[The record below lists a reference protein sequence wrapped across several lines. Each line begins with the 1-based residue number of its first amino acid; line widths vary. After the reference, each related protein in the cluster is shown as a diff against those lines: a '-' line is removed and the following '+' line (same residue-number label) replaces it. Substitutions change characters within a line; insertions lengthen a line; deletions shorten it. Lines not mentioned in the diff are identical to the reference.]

1 MFYNYFVE
9 LCNRAKIS
17 PSKAAQQIGLSKS
30 SVSGWKNGSVPRDSQ
45 IMRIADF
52 FGIPASDIY
61 SVVNSQRAAIFNR
74 TEFEKYTMN
83 RAEEA
88 QEEKETAS
96 ALNEK
101 VEAIMKVYDMLTPE
115 NKERF
120 SDSLSEIL
128 SALIKEQLQG

>member
-1 MFYNYFVE
+1 MFYKRFIE
-9 LCNRAKIS
+9 LCNSRGVTPS
-17 PSKAAQQIGLSKS
+17 YVGLQVGVSKAA
-30 SVSGWKNGSVPRDSQ
+30 VSGWKNGSSPRDTQ
-45 IMRIADF
+45 MKKIADY
-52 FGIPASDIY
+52 FGVPVSY
-61 SVVNSQRAAIFNR
+61 FS
-74 TEFEKYTMN
+74 
-83 RAEEA
+83 EEA
-88 QEEKETAS
+88 PKEKETAS

>member
-52 FGIPASDIY
+52 FGIPVSDIY

-83 RAEEA
+83 RAEKAPET
-88 QEEKETAS
+88 EKSPVSDKETEDFTKYFA
-96 ALNEK
+96 
-101 VEAIMKVYDMLTPE
+101 MLTPE
-115 NKERF
+115 HQQQIR
-120 SDSLSEIL
+120 
-128 SALIKEQLQG
+128 SAMAELIKEQLQG

>member
-30 SVSGWKNGSVPRDSQ
+30 SVSGWKNGPVPRDSQ

-52 FGIPASDIY
+52 FGIPVSDIY

-83 RAEEA
+83 RAEKAPET
-88 QEEKETAS
+88 EKAPAPSKGTE
-96 ALNEK
+96 
-101 VEAIMKVYDMLTPE
+101 VFMKMYDMLTPE
-115 NKERF
+115 RQARLYETL
-120 SDSLSEIL
+120 SDLV
-128 SALIKEQLQG
+128 KEQMQER